1 MPLLLTHMLQRELV
15 EQPTEEDLRYVLS
28 ISVLAPASDPVDEVR
43 SGLDFT
49 HSTIAMCPSLCLAA
63 RNYKLAVILAPDT
76 GYFPVLVTST
86 WKCWSNSA
94 L

>member
-49 HSTIAMCPSLCLAA
+49 HSTIAMCPSLCEHTTMPLP
-63 RNYKLAVILAPDT
+63 RRPQLQTCSHPR
-76 GYFPVLVTST
+76 P
-86 WKCWSNSA
+86 
-94 L
+94 